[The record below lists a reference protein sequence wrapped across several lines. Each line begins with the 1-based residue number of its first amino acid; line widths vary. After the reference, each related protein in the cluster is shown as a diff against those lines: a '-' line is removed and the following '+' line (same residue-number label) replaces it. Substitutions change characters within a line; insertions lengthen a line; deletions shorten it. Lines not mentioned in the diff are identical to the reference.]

1 MVLDDPAGIE
11 AVLLGIADLGDH
23 IVVKLRD
30 LVVAALLDFELEE
43 QTKFHARLRGLASAC
58 ISTGRAKSVN
68 RRLPTGVPQNGCFI
82 QQIMTGH
89 TPVRDYCAPQTCGS
103 QCLVAGAEGI
113 PTTGPL

>member
-30 LVVAALLDFELEE
+30 LVVAALLDFELKE
-43 QTKFHARLRGLASAC
+43 QTKFHARLRGPAGAC

-68 RRLPTGVPQNGCFI
+68 RQISEFVSMAGPRRPGLLPVSRFINAPRRRLRGRRLGALLCVPAKSTG
-82 QQIMTGH
+82 
-89 TPVRDYCAPQTCGS
+89 S
-103 QCLVAGAEGI
+103 AG
-113 PTTGPL
+113 